1 MIHRVLFLKIIS
13 CLLILFALPSYGN
26 KIFKAPYVNFKI
38 KKSWTCKSFGV
49 DWVCHHYIN
58 KKAKPALALITAKE
72 GLSSDNI
79 DMYLSSFSKSSSKE
93 GLDSK
98 ILYTKKILINHHPWI
113 DSFRKN
119 SISKNVFSRYIVTVC
134 CDNINAKIHILI
146 GFHAHQNNYTKYS
159 DEFLKAIKTL
169 TLSKNLK
176 QTLSRI
182 RAQTDQHKKEKLS
195 YIQKLF
201 LESDAEKDI
210 HIQTNKK
217 LEDYLL
223 WLILIL
229 LFAFTSIYLFYYYKD
244 KKKNRRRQKR
254 QIYKSKNKK

>member
-1 MIHRVLFLKIIS
+1 MLHRTLFLKIIPF
-13 CLLILFALPSYGN
+13 LLILFALPTYGD

-38 KKSWTCKSFGV
+38 KKSWTCKNFGV

-72 GLSSDNI
+72 GLPSDNI
-79 DMYLSSFSKSSSKE
+79 DMYLSGFSKSSSKE
-93 GLDSK
+93 GSDSK
-98 ILYTKKILINHHPWI
+98 IIYTKKILINNHPWV

-119 SISKNVFSRYIVTVC
+119 SISKNVFSRYTATVC
-134 CDNINAKIHILI
+134 CDNISSKIHILI
-146 GFHAHQNNYTKYS
+146 GFHAHQSNYTKYS
-159 DEFLKAIKTL
+159 EEFLKAIKTL

-176 QTLSRI
+176 QTLRRI
-182 RAQTDQHKKEKLS
+182 RSQTDQHKKEKLS

-201 LESDAEKDI
+201 LESDVEKDL
-210 HIQTNKK
+210 HRQTNKN

-229 LFAFTSIYLFYYYKD
+229 LFAFTFIYLFYYYKD
-244 KKKNRRRQKR
+244 KKRNRRKRKR
-254 QIYKSKNKK
+254 QIYKSKNTK